1 MSDMKFIKFF
11 LIVLMYLGL
20 LPGCSQKQIPSR
32 IDFDLNWKFYLGDDS
47 LAYTPSYDDSGWR
60 ELDLPHDWSIEG
72 EFSVS
77 HPATPEGGALPTGI
91 GWYRKDF
98 RLAPGDKNKQIYID
112 FDGVFCNSKVWIN
125 GVYLGNRPYGYSSF
139 RYDLTPFLNFDDD
152 ANNCIAVRVDNSAQP
167 ASRWYTGSGIY
178 RHVWLVRKNS
188 IHVDHWGLFVT
199 TSIVD
204 SLNANVDLKIKICK
218 IHDGPA
224 NITVRSDLMDGS
236 RVLTSSLDTLQLIS
250 PVTELGQTFN
260 VTNPLLWYVDSPH
273 LYTIR
278 TRILENNQIIDEYE
292 TPFGIRSFRFDS
304 EKGFFINGKHLKIH
318 GVNQHHDLGALGA
331 AVNTRAMERQLEI
344 LKDMG
349 CNAIRMAHNPPAP
362 ELLDL
367 CDQLGFLVIDEAFDE
382 WKRTKA
388 QKGYHLYWDE
398 WHLKDL
404 QDMVLRD
411 RNHPSIIAWS
421 IGNEIPEQFDST
433 GIAIARELVKAAK
446 ELDPSRPV
454 TAALTETDPKKNF
467 IYQSGALD
475 LLCFNYKHK
484 EYLQFP
490 SRYPGEC
497 LLPSENMSAISS
509 RGHYDFPSDS
519 IRVWPPAYNVPFEGN
534 EDFIASAFDNV
545 HAYWGATHEETW
557 GLVKNND
564 FISGMFI
571 WSGFDYLGEP
581 IPYPFPAKS
590 SYLGIIDLCGFPKDV
605 YYMYQSEWTDK
616 TVLHLFPHWNWKIG
630 QTVDL
635 WVYYNQA
642 DEVEL
647 FVNNV
652 SQGRK
657 SKPEGTFHVM
667 WRVPFRPGSIKAV
680 SYRAGKKV
688 AEKEIHTAGPA
699 RKIELEAD
707 RTVINA
713 DGKDLVFITVKI
725 TDEQGNLVPTA
736 DNLVHFDVTGAGEI
750 AGVDNGY
757 QASLESFKTNHRKA
771 FNGMCL
777 LIVKSTNKAGKIKI
791 NAYSKGLTNQEIIV
805 EVDKINE
812 IRR

>member
-1 MSDMKFIKFF
+1 MFDFKKIKII
-11 LIVLMYLGL
+11 LISLVALVWLT
-20 LPGCSQKQIPSR
+20 GCSQKEPASR
-32 IDFDLNWKFYLGDDS
+32 IDFDANWKFYLGDDS
-47 LAYTPSYDDSGWR
+47 LAYTPDYDDSGWR

-72 EFSVS
+72 EFSAS
-77 HPATPEGGALPTGI
+77 NPATPEGGALPTGI

-98 RLAPGDKNKQIYID
+98 CLESGDKNKQIYID
-112 FDGVFCNSKVWIN
+112 FDGVFCSSMVWIN
-125 GVYLGNRPYGYSSF
+125 GKFLGKRPHGYSSF
-139 RYDLTPFLNFDDD
+139 RYDLTPFLNSGDD

-188 IHVDHWGLFVT
+188 IHVDHWGTFVT
-199 TSIVD
+199 TSMVD
-204 SLNANVDLKIKICK
+204 SLNANVNLLIKIRN
-218 IHDGPA
+218 IHDGPTD
-224 NITVRSDLMDGS
+224 ITVSSDLMDGS
-236 RVLTSSLDTLQLIS
+236 RVVTSELDVLQLVNSI
-250 PVTELGQTFN
+250 TELGQTFK
-260 VTNPLLWYVDSPH
+260 VENPLFWCVDSPH

-278 TRILENNQIIDEYE
+278 TRIFENNQIIDEYD
-292 TPFGIRSFRFDS
+292 TPFGIRSFRFDP
-304 EKGFFINGKHLKIH
+304 ERGFFLNGKHLKIH

-433 GIAIARELVKAAK
+433 GIIKTRELVRAVK
-446 ELDPSRPV
+446 ELDITRPV
-454 TAALTETDPKKNF
+454 TAALTETDPQKNF

-484 EYLQFP
+484 EYSQFP

-497 LLPSENMSAISS
+497 LLPSENMSAIST

-519 IRVWPPAYNVPFEGN
+519 IRVWPPGYNEPFKGN
-534 EDFIASAFDNV
+534 EDFTASAFDNV

-557 GLVKNND
+557 SLVKNND
-564 FISGMFI
+564 FVPGMFI

-581 IPYPFPAKS
+581 IPYPFPARS

-616 TVLHLFPHWNWKIG
+616 AVLHLFPHWNWKIG
-630 QTVDL
+630 QIIDL

-652 SQGRK
+652 SQGLK

-667 WRVPFRPGSIKAV
+667 WRVPFTPGSIKAV
-680 SYRAGKKV
+680 SYKKGIKV
-688 AEKEIHTAGPA
+688 AEKEIHTACPPA
-699 RKIELEAD
+699 KIELTAD

-757 QASLESFKTNHRKA
+757 QASLESFKSNQRKA

-777 LIVKSTNKAGKIKI
+777 LIVKSTNNAGNIKI
-791 NAYSKGLTNQEIIV
+791 NAFSEGLINQEIIV
-805 EVDKINE
+805 EVKKNK
-812 IRR
+812 